1 MPWYLKWLSNKQ
13 LINLLCK
20 IFRKVFRSL
29 FDEAFRLSA
38 RAQADGRFKTG
49 FQRGQYVLEQMIE
62 NHNELRE
69 WQFVLIIAREVA
81 HAELAKHQIDGK
93 LVTGWEVISKYI
105 LPRIK

>member
-20 IFRKVFRSL
+20 IFRKVFKSL
-29 FDEAFRLSA
+29 YDEAYRLA
-38 RAQADGRFKTG
+38 ANAQADGTLTTG
-49 FQRGQYVLEQMIE
+49 YARGKWVLDKLIA